1 MSNNRRR
8 KKIDSNQNE
17 LIEELL
23 ARGVSVAP
31 DHDDIL
37 CGHGGK
43 TYWFEIKAS
52 EAASKVIN
60 KTTIAQK
67 KIEDTWKGH
76 YKIVWSLDMILED
89 IGIN

>member
-17 LIEELL
+17 IIEELL
-23 ARGVSVAP
+23 VRGVSVAP

-37 CGHGGK
+37 CGYKGN

-52 EAASKVIN
+52 EAASKVVN
-60 KTTIAQK
+60 KTTIAQHK
-67 KIEDTWKGH
+67 LADTWKGH
-76 YKIVWSLDMILED
+76 YKIVWSLDMILDD
-89 IGIN
+89 IGIQ